1 MKLVYDNCNPCNSV
15 LVYEHNGH
23 KFRSHCYHRNSCCDC
38 SLSIMANDGTW
49 KQIET
54 NKSVNVSWKNLYF
67 LDGKQPSKC
76 DDANKPVVEAFKKY
90 IKSVY

>member
-1 MKLVYDNCNPCNSV
+1 MT
-15 LVYEHNGH
+15 
-23 KFRSHCYHRNSCCDC
+23 
-38 SLSIMANDGTW
+38 NDGTW

-67 LDGKQPSKC
+67 LDGKQPTRC
-76 DDANKPVVEAFKKY
+76 TDANKPVVEAFKKY

>member
-1 MKLVYDNCNPCNSV
+1 MKLIYDNGNPCNSV

-23 KFRSHCYHRNSCCDC
+23 KFRSHCDHKNGYWDC

-54 NKSVNVSWKNLYF
+54 NKSLNVEWENLYF
-67 LDGKQPSKC
+67 LNNKQPTKC
-76 DDANKPVVEAFKKY
+76 AAANMPVVEAFEKY
-90 IKSVY
+90 IESIY